1 MQGTQEENSELRMRR
16 AEKAKRDNEAIA
28 SQTGN
33 IRCYGKTGF
42 FAPITQ
48 PDGKVVKKF
57 FYGREGD

>member
-1 MQGTQEENSELRMRR
+1 MKDVQEKHSVYRTKLER
-16 AEKAKRDNEAIA
+16 KAKKDNEAIA
-28 SQTGN
+28 STTSS

-48 PDGKVVKKF
+48 PDGRVIQKF